1 MTSGSLRYYY
11 RDEVNN
17 ETNEKH
23 PAGNYRINTSKT
35 TTNKSFEYKTKI
47 IRTTPDDGNILYA
60 DDVVPLKYLRN
71 FWRSLEIYN
80 MELLKSNLCDYND
93 AYIFSE
99 RQYYY
104 M

>member
-47 IRTTPDDGNILYA
+47 IRPHQMM
-60 DDVVPLKYLRN
+60 
-71 FWRSLEIYN
+71 EIY
-80 MELLKSNLCDYND
+80 
-93 AYIFSE
+93 
-99 RQYYY
+99 Y
-104 M
+104 MQMMLFH